1 MQVSDFQLVTIPAW
15 ASRFCVAN
23 IFYVGLKMS
32 KPGHDV
38 SHIQAIEITLAVP
51 SLDGDPDGLT
61 PTLGLDDI
69 FNFL

>member
-1 MQVSDFQLVTIPAW
+1 MT
-15 ASRFCVAN
+15 
-23 IFYVGLKMS
+23 

-61 PTLGLDDI
+61 PTLGLDDLLLQTVNPDSGVEDFADLAVLANEDAAFGI
-69 FNFL
+69 F

>member
-1 MQVSDFQLVTIPAW
+1 MW
-15 ASRFCVAN
+15 AN

-51 SLDGDPDGLT
+51 SLDGNPDGLT